1 MVHTGPAW
9 IWKIFTMLVAIA
21 SPRGDYGHGGP
32 HRPVTSNTLP
42 GPPSTTGS
50 IVSSSSSRIVG
61 PTGNQ
66 SNVTK
71 SASPTTDST
80 GISNSTTSKRSTTT
94 SARPTSTL
102 PPLPQQKCPEGSSW
116 FVVEDAMSS
125 VSDENWSLDAAN
137 HAKINF
143 DDGMKMTLNQTAGN
157 MHANPPNRPRWIAPV
172 TVEAD
177 IKSTGVGGVPST
189 LTMKGKGDA
198 GAEIDLELVT
208 YQLKNQQKP
217 TYQMQLPIWKPSNK
231 YAVKLRKDGSELAAK
246 TANGCYEDKVNPAMS
261 EWAYTYPNYDARAW
275 VAYKLEWFPN
285 QIKWY
290 TAGLER
296 VAFENKQASSYPR
309 TPLPLQIGPWAIS
322 KNSNPEVTW
331 AGDID
336 WVANPNP
343 SMSVKNVRISGCRAN

>member
-1 MVHTGPAW
+1 
-9 IWKIFTMLVAIA
+9 
-21 SPRGDYGHGGP
+21 
-32 HRPVTSNTLP
+32 
-42 GPPSTTGS
+42 
-50 IVSSSSSRIVG
+50 
-61 PTGNQ
+61 
-66 SNVTK
+66 
-71 SASPTTDST
+71 
-80 GISNSTTSKRSTTT
+80 
-94 SARPTSTL
+94 
-102 PPLPQQKCPEGSSW
+102 
-116 FVVEDAMSS
+116 
-125 VSDENWSLDAAN
+125 
-137 HAKINF
+137 
-143 DDGMKMTLNQTAGN
+143 

-177 IKSTGVGGVPST
+177 IKSTGVGGVPSVSSDSHPSLQPSLLTIDASQQT

-309 TPLPLQIGPWAIS
+309 TPLVSFASFAHARQLILML
-322 KNSNPEVTW
+322 T
-331 AGDID
+331 
-336 WVANPNP
+336 
-343 SMSVKNVRISGCRAN
+343 R